1 MKVVSFK
8 VTMLSVQLENSLTLT
23 NHLHLKVTGKQRR
36 HLSVKVSFQM
46 LCTLMA
52 KAILETKK
60 ITTVKGDLAAKAIQM
75 LG

>member
-8 VTMLSVQLENSLTLT
+8 VAMLSGQLENSSTST
-23 NHLHLKVTGKQRR
+23 NHLRLKVTDKQRR
-36 HLSVKVSFQM
+36 HRSVKVSFQM

-52 KAILETKK
+52 KAILEMKK
-60 ITTVKGDLAAKAIQM
+60 ITTVQGDLAAKVIQM

>member
-1 MKVVSFK
+1 MKVVSYK
-8 VTMLSVQLENSLTLT
+8 VTMLSVQLENSSTST
-23 NHLHLKVTGKQRR
+23 NHLRLKVTDKRCH

-60 ITTVKGDLAAKAIQM
+60 IITVQGDLAAKAIQM
-75 LG
+75 PG